1 MRFDTEEAFFKATFR
16 AADTSPAMIG
26 DTAWCNINNDE
37 IRMLVSS
44 EAVQL
49 MRGAFSVHQCCNGQ
63 LGTGDSLLGYRL
75 EQAQKQLPEGWRLV
89 VMVELGAL
97 RVDLYDPDDK
107 PRYFSELTQSASA
120 HVNDA
125 LNVLKDRT

>member
-16 AADTSPAMIG
+16 AAATSPSEIG
-26 DTAWCNINNDE
+26 DTAWQHINNDD
-37 IRMLVSS
+37 IRTTVTNR
-44 EAVQL
+44 AVQL
-49 MRGAFSVHQCCNGQ
+49 MRGAFAVHQRCNGQ

-75 EQAQKQLPEGWRLV
+75 EQAQKVLPEGWRLV
-89 VMVELGAL
+89 VMVEKGAL

-125 LNVLKDRT
+125 LNVLKDQT